1 MTMWMYID
9 VPKFGCQDF
18 VKMKRIQS
26 GILYEH
32 LIDAHFHSFQQ
43 TRKEGKG
50 GVVKTLKKGYF
61 HL

>member
-43 TRKEGKG
+43 TRRKVKG
-50 GVVKTLKKGYF
+50 G
-61 HL
+61 